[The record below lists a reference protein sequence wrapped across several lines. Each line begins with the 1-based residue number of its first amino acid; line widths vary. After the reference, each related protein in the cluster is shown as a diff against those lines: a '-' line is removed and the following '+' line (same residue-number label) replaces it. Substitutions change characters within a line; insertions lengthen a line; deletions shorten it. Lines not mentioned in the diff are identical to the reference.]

1 MMDEWVSLRER
12 NFIKEKII
20 YSTYIYSIYRLIS
33 FLKILMQKKKVFFS
47 LSCRNC
53 DRSRDLANYASRKLF
68 EDFSLRNNNETCAPV
83 RSRHVKR

>member
-33 FLKILMQKKKVFFS
+33 FLKILMQKKKRYFS
-47 LSCRNC
+47 R
-53 DRSRDLANYASRKLF
+53 Y
-68 EDFSLRNNNETCAPV
+68 PV
-83 RSRHVKR
+83 VIVTEVEI